1 MEPRIA
7 VVGVGGIGGSIA
19 ANLLRAGHDVTM
31 IDQWAANV
39 EAIRADGLTLTD
51 IDAEFTVQGPA
62 LHISDVSGIAAPF
75 DLVFLSVKGYDTV
88 WSTHLIAPHLKP
100 GGCVLP
106 AMNALPD
113 EAVAGVVGWG
123 RTVGCVATISAGMY
137 RPGHVVRTDIKA
149 HAFTVGELHGLST
162 PRARLAAELLGA
174 VGPSDVTSNIW
185 GARWAKMVWNCM
197 SNALAGLLG
206 DARLDAEQRRQR
218 DRVEAALGYEAAAVA
233 TGLGVALEP
242 VLGMPPERLT
252 AAGTPAGLAALS
264 ALVGEIHAQR
274 GLTPEQAAR
283 LPAPGRPS
291 LLQDV
296 LKGRRTEVQQLN
308 GQVVAEGRR
317 IGVATPV
324 NAEVL
329 ALMDALAAGQWQPG
343 VGCLARLLALTGA

>member
-1 MEPRIA
+1 MKPRIA
-7 VVGVGGIGGSIA
+7 MVGVGGIGGTIA

-39 EAIRADGLTLTD
+39 EAIRAQGLTLSD
-51 IDAEFTVQGPA
+51 IDQTFTVEGPA
-62 LHISDVSGIAAPF
+62 LNISDVSNISAPF

-88 WSTHLIAPHLKP
+88 WSAHLIAPHLKP
-100 GGCVLP
+100 GGCMLA

-113 EAVAGVVGWG
+113 EAVAGVVGWT

-137 RPGHVVRTDIKA
+137 RPGHAVRTDIKG

-162 PRARLAAELLGA
+162 PRAELAAELLSA
-174 VGPSDVTSNIW
+174 VGPSDVTGNIW
-185 GARWAKMVWNCM
+185 GVRWAKMVWNCM
-197 SNALAGLLG
+197 TNALAGLLG
-206 DARLDAEQRRQR
+206 DATLDADQQRLR

-233 TGLGVALEP
+233 TGLGVALEA
-242 VLGMPPERLT
+242 VLGMAPERFV
-252 AAGTPAGLAALS
+252 AAGTRAGLAALS
-264 ALVGEIHAQR
+264 ELVGAIHAQR

-308 GQVVAEGRR
+308 GHVVAEGQH
-317 IGVATPV
+317 IGVPTPI
-324 NAEVL
+324 NAAVVE
-329 ALMDALAAGQWQPG
+329 LMDALATRQTEPG
-343 VGCLARLLALTGA
+343 IGCLEHLGALLAG